1 MANNTLNA
9 PSSGS
14 SGGSLPFGDPTT
26 VLFSALAGLF
36 LIIFHQWSRT
46 PKIPTI
52 NAYPGDWMLK
62 KAHKDFEQ
70 NARALIREGTEKFK
84 GPFRIITAL
93 SSTILVPT
101 EWAEWVK
108 NCNDL
113 DHLEWTYHEFFAGY
127 PGWEGITA
135 AVCDPNKLLI
145 EITKSKLNQN
155 SRKNPWSKL
164 SPTKLILLI
173 ECTLFREQITKTL
186 HKVWTDKPEWH
197 SIDWHTDSLTFV
209 SQMSA
214 AVFVGPELCADPE
227 WQDITIT
234 YAVNMFLATRAL
246 RRYPRFT
253 RTLANWFLPESTKC
267 REQVRRG
274 RRMIQDVMEKRAKE
288 RREALS
294 QGREPEKHEDTLAWL
309 EERASKGKSYD
320 PVAIQLGFAMAG
332 LHTTTQ
338 LLKQAVLDICG
349 QPELVAP
356 LREEVE
362 KAVAESGWT
371 TAGLYKMQLLDSA
384 IKETLRLKPGLLAN
398 LERRSLKDITLPDGT
413 KIPRGT
419 NVSVD
424 SSRMWDPTVYGDDA
438 AKFDGFRFLRLRNE
452 GAPATSMV
460 SSSPEQFTFGMGKSI
475 CPGRFFV
482 HNEVKVAL
490 ATILLEYDVK
500 LTDGYTPKFVEFG
513 FEIVV
518 DPAPKV
524 EVRRR

>member
-1 MANNTLNA
+1 MANNTHDAL
-9 PSSGS
+9 PGGS
-14 SGGSLPFGDPTT
+14 SPLGSLAT
-26 VLFSALAGLF
+26 VLVPILAALF
-36 LIIFHQWSRT
+36 LVVSHRRLRA

-62 KAHKDFEQ
+62 KAHQRFEQ

-108 NCNDL
+108 NCNEL
-113 DHLEWTYHEFFAGY
+113 DHLEWTYHEFFGGY

-145 EITKSKLNQN
+145 EVTKGKLNQN
-155 SRKNPWSKL
+155 SQ
-164 SPTKLILLI
+164 
-173 ECTLFREQITKTL
+173 CTLFREQMVRAL
-186 HKVWTDKPEWH
+186 HETWTDDQEWH
-197 SIDWHTDSLTFV
+197 SIDWHKDSLDLI
-209 SQMSA
+209 SRMSA

-227 WQDITIT
+227 WQDIAIT
-234 YAVNMFLATRAL
+234 YATNMFLATRAL

-253 RTLANWFLPESTKC
+253 RTVANWFLPESSKC

-274 RRMIQDVMEKRAKE
+274 RKMIQDVLDERAAKKQ
-288 RREALS
+288 EALA
-294 QGREPEKHEDTLAWL
+294 QGREPHRHEDTLAWL
-309 EERASKGKSYD
+309 EERADGKPYD
-320 PVAIQLGFAMAG
+320 PVAMQLGFAMAG

-349 QPELVAP
+349 QPELVGP
-356 LREEVE
+356 LREEIAMAVE
-362 KAVAESGWT
+362 ESGWT
-371 TAGLYKMQLLDSA
+371 TAGLYKMQLLDSVV
-384 IKETLRLKPGLLAN
+384 KETLRLKPGTLAN

-424 SSRMWDPTVYGDDA
+424 SSRMWDPAVYGEDA
-438 AKFDGFRFLRLRNE
+438 ARFDGFRFLRLRQQ

-460 SSSPEQFTFGMGKSI
+460 SSSPEQFTFGVGKSI

-482 HNEVKVAL
+482 HNQIKVAL
-490 ATILLEYDVK
+490 ANILLDYDVR
-500 LTDGYTPKFVEFG
+500 LADGYTPKFFEFG
-513 FEIVV
+513 FEIMA
-518 DPAPKV
+518 DPTPKV